1 MARQIWV
8 GPVLSNNRARIVER
22 CAGLIFEGRA
32 DSVLYLTASYPLLE
46 LVTAR
51 LLDGDRNRGV
61 WGSLPVHLFRGF
73 VRHVLATTIEEE
85 TGLPLLPRI
94 PIDREDLPLKRSLL
108 AQIIRGL
115 ARAGKLNALAPLA
128 HSEGCVNSVASLVGE
143 MQRAAK
149 TAAEFETIVRARARD
164 LNEPLTDDGASVP
177 RQIDFDREMSLIYSV
192 YSAALD
198 RFHLTEADADQLRA
212 LSVLRGEVAGKRVE
226 LPWLGQVRLLVL
238 DGFFDFTPI
247 QGEIL
252 RLLIPQV
259 PEAIVNLNGDERN
272 PEIFRPYE
280 GTIRQLGS
288 IADFEVCATVEE
300 QPVAGVL
307 SKLRVRLFNPFAG
320 QTADFEVGDRD
331 ENGEMVSALEQA
343 PEAASETAVEEPHI
357 RLFECSDRETE
368 IRTIAKEIK
377 RLVLLEDY
385 RLAEIALVVRQRAA
399 YSDAIARIFEDE
411 AIPCAI
417 ERRSAL
423 VEVPAVRAALKM
435 FQLLRQMGEAG
446 SAKIGDL
453 ADLLKSEYFR
463 PAEADVAALH
473 ARFEREQEP
482 LLKRARSDGVKEPA
496 VWNVDELENA
506 IAFVGGQM
514 CVADWISRA
523 RRLAGRTARPAD
535 AELVDDEDTEADGLV
550 SVDVESENVSE
561 VPPEIEQPGSEV
573 KPRLA
578 REVHPAVIAW
588 AAMLIDYISGLIG
601 QTPMEGQP
609 ADLRHS
615 LLLLLERL
623 EFAGR
628 IKSRSLL
635 SEEELPR
642 ATLDLRGLEGMR
654 RAFIAAMRSVE
665 IAEAV
670 MGDSGDSANGVEP
683 APPSTKLASLIDEVT
698 RCLRGQGEAIGMS
711 GGDRDG
717 LQVLEATD
725 VRGLQFRAI
734 FIAGL
739 IEGGFPLRTP
749 RDWIYPHEE
758 RERLSE
764 YGLTLEDI
772 SPATLLK
779 EEHYFYQAA
788 CRATERLYLSRP
800 LMLEGDTETVA
811 SYYIEE
817 VRQAAAPFEIAS
829 EIVRRDLDG
838 RELFRASTSSE
849 AVVALVRQ
857 SERHRHHSQ
866 GANLLPLPYIEQ
878 AISWATEE
886 KYLSWWAS
894 DRINIERERAGKRFT
909 EFDGEISQPR
919 LIEMLD
925 EQFGQRHVFSAS
937 ELSLY
942 GKCPFKF
949 YAERVLRLDPRGEAA
964 LDLKALDAGRLLH
977 EVLRRFFERHR
988 SQQITSLDREEL
1000 RAELQHVADGVF
1012 DEHERAVPPLNP
1024 QVWRIDREIRK
1035 VLLDQVLIYEL
1046 SLQENANGAKAMR
1059 PTYFEL
1065 GFGMKDD
1072 DGDPN
1077 STRQCLER
1085 SRPEPIEGQAEQVL
1099 LRGRIDR
1106 VDIAPDGTVIAYD
1119 YKLSRGAGVAD
1130 MREGRDL
1137 QIGIYL
1143 TALEQLFLRGQ
1154 PIAGGGYYV
1163 LRGRQDRRNRGLYR
1177 ASFNDYTKLGG
1188 NIAASLTEGKWRE
1201 VRSEMEARMWEFI
1214 DGMKAGRFRVRP
1226 SAPKDTCPRCDFS
1239 SVCRYETFRIRGKE

>member
-8 GPVLSNNRARIVER
+8 GPVLGSNRARIVER
-22 CAGLIFEGRA
+22 CASLISEGRA
-32 DSVLYLTASYPLLE
+32 ESVLYLTASYPLLE
-46 LVTAR
+46 LVTTG
-51 LLDGDRNRGV
+51 LLDGERNRGV

-73 VRHVLATTIEEE
+73 VRHVLATASEEE
-85 TGLPLLPRI
+85 TSLPLLPLI
-94 PIDREDLPLKRSLL
+94 SIDRDDLPLKRSLL

-115 ARAGKLNALAPLA
+115 ARAGRLSALAPLV
-128 HSEGCVNSVASLVGE
+128 HSEGCINSIASLVGE

-149 TAAEFETIVRARARD
+149 TPVEVEAIVLALARD
-164 LNEPLTDDGASVP
+164 LNEPLTDGPGLP

-192 YSAALD
+192 YWNALD
-198 RFHLTEADADQLRA
+198 RFHLTEDDADQLRA
-212 LSVLRGEVAGKRVE
+212 LSVLRGEVEGKAIR
-226 LPWLGQVRLLVL
+226 LPWLEHVRLLVL

-252 RLLIPQV
+252 RLLIPQI
-259 PEAIVNLNGDERN
+259 PEVIVNLNRDERN

-280 GTIRQLGS
+280 RTIRQLGS
-288 IADFEVCATVEE
+288 MADFEVCASVEE
-300 QPVAGVL
+300 QPVAGL
-307 SKLRVRLFNPFAG
+307 LARLRTRLFNPFAA
-320 QTADFEVGDRD
+320 QP
-331 ENGEMVSALEQA
+331 SAAALPEQA
-343 PEAASETAVEEPHI
+343 PGAVSVSEPEEPNI
-357 RLFECSDRETE
+357 RLFECGDRETE
-368 IRTIAKEIK
+368 IRMIAKEIK
-377 RLVLLEDY
+377 QLVLLEGY
-385 RLAEIALVVRQRAA
+385 GLSEIALVVRQRAA

-417 ERRSAL
+417 ERRSTL
-423 VEVPAVRAALKM
+423 VEVPAVRAAQKL
-435 FQLLRQMGEAG
+435 FHLLRRVGETG

-453 ADLLKSEYFR
+453 ADLLKSGYFR
-463 PAEADVAALH
+463 PSEAGVAALH
-473 ARFEREQEP
+473 SKFEREHEP
-482 LLKRARSDGVKEPA
+482 LLKRAHKDGVRAPA
-496 VWNVDELENA
+496 AWDIDELENA
-506 IAFVGGQM
+506 IAFVGGELRI
-514 CVADWISRA
+514 ADWLSRA
-523 RRLAGRTARPAD
+523 RRLVGRTAKPTD
-535 AELVDDEDTEADGLV
+535 IELADDEETEADGFV

-561 VPPEIEQPGSEV
+561 IPPDIEQPGSEV

-588 AAMLIDYISGLIG
+588 AATLIHYVNGLIG
-601 QTPMEGQP
+601 QTAMEGRP
-609 ADLRHS
+609 ADLRLS

-623 EFAGR
+623 EFAGGIR
-628 IKSRSLL
+628 SRSLA

-654 RAFIAAMRSVE
+654 QALTAAVRSIE
-665 IAEAV
+665 IAEVIMAE
-670 MGDSGDSANGVEP
+670 SSNPAERVEALP
-683 APPSTKLASLIDEVT
+683 VKLAALLDEVT
-698 RCLRGQGEAIGMS
+698 RCLRGQGEAIGMG

-739 IEGGFPLRTP
+739 IEGGFPRRTP

-800 LMLEGDTETVA
+800 LMQEGDTETVA

-817 VRQAAAPFEIAS
+817 VNQAVAPLTITS
-829 EIVRRDLDG
+829 EIVRRDFDG
-838 RELFRASTSSE
+838 RELFRASTGSE
-849 AVVALVRQ
+849 VAIALVRQ
-857 SERHRHHSQ
+857 SERHRHPSQ
-866 GANLLPLPYIEQ
+866 GANLLPPPYIEQ
-878 AISWATEE
+878 AISWARE
-886 KYLSWWAS
+886 KGYLSWQAS
-894 DRINIERERAGKRFT
+894 ERINIERKRGGKRFT
-909 EFDGEISQPR
+909 EFDGKITNRE
-919 LIEMLD
+919 LIKMLE
-925 EQFGQRHVFSAS
+925 EQFGERHVFSAS

-949 YAERVLRLDPRGEAA
+949 YAERILRLDPRGEAA
-964 LDLKALDAGRLLH
+964 LDLKAMDAGRLLH

-988 SQQITSLDREEL
+988 TERLSSREREAL
-1000 RAELQHVADGVF
+1000 RAELQHVADEVF
-1012 DEHERAVPPLNP
+1012 DEHEHAVPPLNP

-1046 SLQENANGAKAMR
+1046 SLQENADGAKAMR
-1059 PTYFEL
+1059 PTFFEL

-1072 DGDPN
+1072 DGDPH
-1077 STRQCLER
+1077 STNRRLEL
-1085 SRPEPIEGQAEQVL
+1085 SGPEGQTVL

-1119 YKLSRGAGVAD
+1119 YKLSKGAGVPD

-1143 TALEQLFLRGQ
+1143 TALEQLFLRGH
-1154 PIAGGGYYV
+1154 PIAGGGFYV
-1163 LRGRQDRRNRGLYR
+1163 LRGKQDRRNRGLYR
-1177 ASFNDYTKLGG
+1177 ATFNDYAKLGSG
-1188 NIAASLTEGKWRE
+1188 NIAAKLTDDKWHE
-1201 VRSEMEARMWEFI
+1201 VRREMDARIWEFI
-1214 DGMKAGRFRVRP
+1214 DGMKAGRFLVEP
-1226 SAPKDTCPRCDFS
+1226 SAPKESCPRCDFS
-1239 SVCRYETFRIRGKE
+1239 SVCRYETFRIRGKK

>member
-1 MARQIWV
+1 
-8 GPVLSNNRARIVER
+8 
-22 CAGLIFEGRA
+22 
-32 DSVLYLTASYPLLE
+32 
-46 LVTAR
+46 
-51 LLDGDRNRGV
+51 
-61 WGSLPVHLFRGF
+61 
-73 VRHVLATTIEEE
+73 VLATAIEEE
-85 TGLPLLPRI
+85 SGLPLLPRI

-108 AQIIRGL
+108 AQIIRAL

-149 TAAEFETIVRARARD
+149 TPDEFEAIVRARARD
-164 LNEPLTDDGASVP
+164 LNDSPTDDPASTP
-177 RQIDFDREMSLIYSV
+177 RQIDFDREMSLIYSA

-198 RFHLTEADADQLRA
+198 RHHLTEDDADQLRA
-212 LSVLRGEVAGKRVE
+212 LTVLRGEVEGKRVK
-226 LPWLGQVRLLVL
+226 LPWLEHVRLLVL

-252 RLLIPQV
+252 RLLIPFV
-259 PEAIVNLNGDERN
+259 PEALVNLNGDVRN

-280 GTIRQLGS
+280 STIRQLGS
-288 IADFEVCATVEE
+288 MADFELCTTVAE

-307 SKLRVRLFNPFAG
+307 SNLRTRLFNPFAG
-320 QTADFEVGDRD
+320 AQEGD
-331 ENGEMVSALEQA
+331 EAGALKQA
-343 PEAASETAVEEPHI
+343 PEALSEMELEESRI

-377 RLVLLEDY
+377 RLVLQEDY
-385 RLAEIALVVRQRAA
+385 TLAEIALVVRQRAS

-411 AIPCAI
+411 AIPSAI

-423 VEVPAVRAALKM
+423 VEVPAVRAAAKL
-435 FQLLRQMGEAG
+435 FQLLRQMGETG

-453 ADLLKSEYFR
+453 ADLLKSGYFSA
-463 PAEADVAALH
+463 AEMDVTALH
-473 ARFEREQEP
+473 ARFEREHEP
-482 LLKRARSDGVKEPA
+482 LLRRARKDGVKEPA
-496 VWNVDELENA
+496 PWDVDELENA
-506 IAFVGGQM
+506 IAFVGGEM
-514 CVADWISRA
+514 RVADWLSRA
-523 RRLAGRTARPAD
+523 RRLTGRTARLSEV
-535 AELVDDEDTEADGLV
+535 ELVDDEETEADGLV
-550 SVDVESENVSE
+550 SVDVESENATDA
-561 VPPEIEQPGSEV
+561 PDIEQPGSEV

-588 AAMLIDYISGLIG
+588 TAMLIEYISSLIG
-601 QTPMEGQP
+601 QTSMEGRP

-623 EFAGR
+623 EFASR
-628 IKSRSLL
+628 IKSRSLS

-654 RAFIAAMRSVE
+654 RAFIAAMRSFE

-670 MGDSGDSANGVEP
+670 MGDSERVEA
-683 APPSTKLASLIDEVT
+683 APPSIKLASLLDEVM

-749 RDWIYPHEE
+749 RDWIYPYEE
-758 RERLSE
+758 RERLSD

-817 VRQAAAPFEIAS
+817 VKQAVGPSGIAS
-829 EIVRRDLDG
+829 EIVRRDFDG
-838 RELFRASTSSE
+838 RELFWASTRSE
-849 AVVALVRQ
+849 IVVGLVRQ

-866 GANLLPLPYIEQ
+866 GANLLPLAYIEE
-878 AISWATEE
+878 AISWARDED
-886 KYLSWWAS
+886 YLSWRAWA
-894 DRINIERERAGKRFT
+894 RINIERERAGKRFSN
-909 EFDGEISQPR
+909 FDGEITDPD
-919 LIEMLD
+919 LLEML
-925 EQFGQRHVFSAS
+925 EEHFGERHVFSAS

-949 YAERVLRLDPRGEAA
+949 YAERVLKLDPRGEAA

-988 SQQITSLDREEL
+988 LERLTSLDREAL
-1000 RAELQHVADGVF
+1000 REDLQLVADKVF

-1035 VLLDQVLIYEL
+1035 ILLDQVLIYEL

-1072 DGDPN
+1072 DGDPS
-1077 STRQCLER
+1077 STRKYLER
-1085 SRPEPIEGQAEQVL
+1085 TNPEGETVL

-1106 VDIAPDGTVIAYD
+1106 VDMAPDGTVIAYD
-1119 YKLSRGAGVAD
+1119 YKLSKGASVTD

-1154 PIAGGGYYV
+1154 QIAGGGFYV

-1177 ASFNDYTKLGG
+1177 MSLSDYTRLAGG
-1188 NIAASLTEGKWRE
+1188 ISANLTDNEWQE
-1201 VRSEMEARMWEFI
+1201 VRREMEARMWEFI
-1214 DGMKAGRFRVRP
+1214 EGMKLGSFRVKP

>member
-22 CAGLIFEGRA
+22 CAALISEGRA

-46 LVTAR
+46 LVTSG
-51 LLDGDRNRGV
+51 LFDGERNRGV
-61 WGSLPVHLFRGF
+61 WGVLPVHLFRGF
-73 VRHVLATTIEEE
+73 VRHVLATAIEEE
-85 TGLPLLPRI
+85 TSLPLLPRVSV
-94 PIDREDLPLKRSLL
+94 DREDLPLKRSLL

-149 TAAEFETIVRARARD
+149 TPDEFEAIVRARARD
-164 LNEPLTDDGASVP
+164 LNESLADDPGNIP
-177 RQIDFDREMSLIYSV
+177 RQIDFDREMSLIYSM

-198 RFHLTEADADQLRA
+198 RFHLTEDDADQLRA
-212 LSVLRGEVAGKRVE
+212 LTVLRGEVEGKRVK
-226 LPWLGQVRLLVL
+226 LPWLEHVQLLVL

-252 RLLIPQV
+252 RLLIPQI
-259 PEAIVNLNGDERN
+259 PQAIVNLNGDMRN

-280 GTIRQLGS
+280 STIRQLGS
-288 IADFEVCATVEE
+288 MADFELCTTGEE
-300 QPVAGVL
+300 QRVGGVL
-307 SKLRVRLFNPFAG
+307 ANLRTRLFNPFAEATEG
-320 QTADFEVGDRD
+320 KAG
-331 ENGEMVSALEQA
+331 SALETA
-343 PEAASETAVEEPHI
+343 PEAISETELEEPAIH
-357 RLFECSDRETE
+357 LFECSDRETE
-368 IRTIAKEIK
+368 IRAIAKEIK

-385 RLAEIALVVRQRAA
+385 KLAEIALVVRQRAA

-411 AIPCAI
+411 AIPTAI

-423 VEVPAVRAALKM
+423 VEVPAIRAAAKL
-435 FQLLRQMGEAG
+435 FQLLRQIGETG

-453 ADLLKSEYFR
+453 ADLLKSGYFS
-463 PAEADVAALH
+463 PADAEVTSLH
-473 ARFEREQEP
+473 ARFELENAP
-482 LLKRARSDGVKEPA
+482 LLRRARKDGANEPA
-496 VWNVDELENA
+496 AWDVDELENA
-506 IAFVGGQM
+506 IAFVGGEM
-514 CVADWISRA
+514 RVADWLSRA
-523 RRLAGRTARPAD
+523 RRLTGRRARSAD
-535 AELVDDEDTEADGLV
+535 AERVDDDETEADGLV
-550 SVDVESENVSE
+550 SVDVESENASDA
-561 VPPEIEQPGSEV
+561 PDIEQPGSEV

-578 REVHPAVIAW
+578 REVHPAAIAW
-588 AAMLIDYISGLIG
+588 AAVLIDYISGLIG
-601 QTPMEGQP
+601 KTPMEGRP
-609 ADLRHS
+609 ADLRQA

-628 IKSRSLL
+628 IKSRSLA

-654 RAFIAAMRSVE
+654 RAFIAAMRSFE

-670 MGDSGDSANGVEP
+670 MGSAATSAERTE
-683 APPSTKLASLIDEVT
+683 AASPPIKLASLIDEVM
-698 RCLRGQGEAIGMS
+698 RCLRGQGEAIAMS

-758 RERLSE
+758 RQRLSE

-779 EEHYFYQAA
+779 EEHYCYQAA

-800 LMLEGDTETVA
+800 LMLEGDNETVA

-817 VRQAAAPFEIAS
+817 VKQAAAPSEIAS
-829 EIVRRDLDG
+829 KIVRREFDG
-838 RELFRASTSSE
+838 RDLFRASTSSE
-849 AVVALVRQ
+849 IVVALVRQ

-866 GANLLPLPYIEQ
+866 AGNLLPLPYIEQ
-878 AISWATEE
+878 AISWAREE
-886 KYLSWWAS
+886 EYLSGGAS
-894 DRINIERERAGKRFT
+894 NRISIERERAGKRFT
-909 EFDGEISQPR
+909 NFDGKIMNPKI
-919 LIEMLD
+919 IEMLE
-925 EQFGQRHVFSAS
+925 EQFGERHVFSAS

-964 LDLKALDAGRLLH
+964 IDLKALDAGRLLH
-977 EVLRRFFERHR
+977 EILRRFFERHR
-988 SQQITSLDREEL
+988 LQQLTSLDREAL
-1000 RAELQHVADGVF
+1000 RAELQLVADEVF

-1035 VLLDQVLIYEL
+1035 ILLDQVLIYEL
-1046 SLQENANGAKAMR
+1046 SHQGNANGAKAMR
-1059 PTYFEL
+1059 PAFFEL
-1065 GFGMKDD
+1065 GFGMRDD

-1077 STRQCLER
+1077 STRKYLER
-1085 SRPEPIEGQAEQVL
+1085 TNPEGQTVL

-1119 YKLSRGAGVAD
+1119 YKLSKGANVTD

-1154 PIAGGGYYV
+1154 RVAGGGFYV
-1163 LRGRQDRRNRGLYR
+1163 LRGKQDRRNRGLYR
-1177 ASFNDYTKLGG
+1177 LSLSDYTKLGG
-1188 NIAASLTEGKWRE
+1188 NISSTLVDDEWYE
-1201 VRSEMEARMWEFI
+1201 VRSEMESRMWEFV
-1214 DGMKAGRFRVRP
+1214 DGMKAGSFCVKP
-1226 SAPKDTCPRCDFS
+1226 SAPKDTCPRCEYS

>member
-22 CAGLIFEGRA
+22 CAGLISEGRA

-46 LVTAR
+46 LVTVG
-51 LLDGDRNRGV
+51 LLDGERNRGV

-73 VRHVLATTIEEE
+73 VRHVLATAIEEE

-94 PIDREDLPLKRSLL
+94 SIDREDLPLKRSFL

-149 TAAEFETIVRARARD
+149 TPAEFEAIVRARARD
-164 LNEPLTDDGASVP
+164 LNESLTNDAANIP
-177 RQIDFDREMSLIYSV
+177 RQIDFDREMSLIYSM

-198 RFHLTEADADQLRA
+198 RFHLTEDDADQLRA
-212 LSVLRGEVAGKRVE
+212 LTVLRGEVEGKRAR
-226 LPWLGQVRLLVL
+226 LPWLEHVRLLVL

-252 RLLIPQV
+252 RLLIPLI
-259 PEAIVNLNGDERN
+259 PEVIVSVNGDARN

-280 GTIRQLGS
+280 STIRQLS
-288 IADFEVCATVEE
+288 SMADFELCPTVEE

-307 SKLRVRLFNPFAG
+307 SNLRTRLFNPFAG
-320 QTADFEVGDRD
+320 VGED
-331 ENGEMVSALEQA
+331 EEASALDKA
-343 PEAASETAVEEPHI
+343 PEARSETTPENSTI

-368 IRTIAKEIK
+368 IRTIAKQIK

-411 AIPCAI
+411 AIPGAI

-423 VEVPAVRAALKM
+423 VEVPAVRAASKL
-435 FQLLRQMGEAG
+435 FQLLRQMGEIG
-446 SAKIGDL
+446 SAKISDL
-453 ADLLKSEYFR
+453 ADLLKSGYFG
-463 PAEADVAALH
+463 PAEADVTALH
-473 ARFEREQEP
+473 ARFEREHEP
-482 LLKRARSDGVKEPA
+482 LLRRARKDGAKEPA
-496 VWNVDELENA
+496 AWDVDELENA
-506 IAFVGGQM
+506 IAFVGGEM
-514 CVADWISRA
+514 RVADWLSWA
-523 RRLAGRTARPAD
+523 RRLTGRRARPAD
-535 AELVDDEDTEADGLV
+535 AELVDDDETEADGLV
-550 SVDVESENVSE
+550 SVDVESENTSDA
-561 VPPEIEQPGSEV
+561 PDIEQPGSEV

-578 REVHPAVIAW
+578 REVHPAAIAW
-588 AAMLIDYISGLIG
+588 AAMLIDYINGLIG
-601 QTPMEGQP
+601 KMPMAGRP

-623 EFAGR
+623 EFASR
-628 IKSRSLL
+628 IKSRSLSL
-635 SEEELPR
+635 EEELPR

-654 RAFIAAMRSVE
+654 RAFIAAMRSFE
-665 IAEAV
+665 ITEVVLGSSTTSAEGVEAV
-670 MGDSGDSANGVEP
+670 
-683 APPSTKLASLIDEVT
+683 PPSIKLASLIDEVM

-749 RDWIYPHEE
+749 RDWIYPYEE

-817 VRQAAAPFEIAS
+817 VKQAVGPFEIAS
-829 EIVRRDLDG
+829 EIVRRDFDG
-838 RELFRASTSSE
+838 RELFRASTRSE
-849 AVVALVRQ
+849 IAVALVRQ

-866 GANLLPLPYIEQ
+866 RANLLPLPYIEQ
-878 AISWATEE
+878 AILWARDEG
-886 KYLSWWAS
+886 YLSWRAS

-909 EFDGEISQPR
+909 EFDGQITDPE
-919 LIEMLD
+919 LIEMLE
-925 EQFGQRHVFSAS
+925 EQFGERHVFSAS

-988 SQQITSLDREEL
+988 LQQLTSLDREAL
-1000 RAELQHVADGVF
+1000 RVELQQVADEVF

-1024 QVWRIDREIRK
+1024 KVWRIDREIRK
-1035 VLLDQVLIYEL
+1035 ILLDQVLTYEL
-1046 SLQENANGAKAMR
+1046 SLQENANGAKAML
-1059 PTYFEL
+1059 PAYFEL

-1072 DGDPN
+1072 DGDPS
-1077 STRQCLER
+1077 STRNYLEWTN
-1085 SRPEPIEGQAEQVL
+1085 PEGQTVL

-1119 YKLSRGAGVAD
+1119 YKLSRGALVPD

-1143 TALEQLFLRGQ
+1143 TALEQLFLRGHQ
-1154 PIAGGGYYV
+1154 IAGGGFYV
-1163 LRGRQDRRNRGLYR
+1163 LRGKQERRNRGLYR
-1177 ASFNDYTKLGG
+1177 MSLSDYTKLGSS
-1188 NIAASLTEGKWRE
+1188 IAANLTDEKWQE
-1201 VRSEMEARMWEFI
+1201 VRREMEARMWEFI
-1214 DGMKAGRFRVRP
+1214 DGMKVGSFRVKP
-1226 SAPKDTCPRCDFS
+1226 SAPKDTCPRCDYS
-1239 SVCRYETFRIRGKE
+1239 SVCRYETFRIREKE

>member
-8 GPVLSNNRARIVER
+8 GPVLSNNRERIVER
-22 CAGLIFEGRA
+22 CAGLISEGRA

-46 LVTAR
+46 LVTSG
-51 LLDGDRNRGV
+51 LLDGERNRGV

-73 VRHVLATTIEEE
+73 VRHLLATAIEEE
-85 TGLPLLPRI
+85 SGLPLLPRI

-108 AQIIRGL
+108 AQILRGL

-128 HSEGCVNSVASLVGE
+128 HSEGCVNSVASLIGE

-149 TAAEFETIVRARARD
+149 TPAEFEAIVRSRARD
-164 LNEPLTDDGASVP
+164 LNEPVANGDATIP
-177 RQIDFDREMSLIYSV
+177 RQIDFDRELSLIYAV
-192 YSAALD
+192 YSNALD
-198 RFHLTEADADQLRA
+198 RFHLTEDDADQLRA
-212 LSVLRGEVAGKRVE
+212 LSVLRGEVEGKRVK
-226 LPWLGQVRLLVL
+226 LPWLEHVRLLVL

-259 PEAIVNLNGDERN
+259 PEAIVNLNGDQRN

-280 GTIRQLGS
+280 STIRQLGS
-288 IADFEVCATVEE
+288 MADFELCTTVEE

-307 SKLRVRLFNPFAG
+307 SKLRARLFNPFA
-320 QTADFEVGDRD
+320 EVR
-331 ENGEMVSALEQA
+331 EGEEASALEQA
-343 PEAASETAVEEPHI
+343 PEAASETEPEEPNI
-357 RLFECSDRETE
+357 RLFECGDRETE

-377 RLVLLEDY
+377 RLALVGGY
-385 RLAEIALVVRQRAA
+385 RLSEIALVVRQRAA

-423 VEVPAVRAALKM
+423 VEVPAVRAAAKL
-435 FQLLRQMGEAG
+435 FQLLREMGDAG

-453 ADLLKSEYFR
+453 ADLLKSGYFR
-463 PAEADVAALH
+463 PAEADVAALY
-473 ARFEREQEP
+473 ARFKREREQ
-482 LLKRARSDGVKEPA
+482 LLIRARKDGVKEPA
-496 VWNVDELENA
+496 VWDVDELENA
-506 IAFVGGQM
+506 IAFVGGEM
-514 CVADWISRA
+514 RVVDWLSRA
-523 RRLAGRTARPAD
+523 RRLAGRTGRPAD
-535 AELVDDEDTEADGLV
+535 AELVDDDETEDNSLV
-550 SVDVESENVSE
+550 SVDVESENISDA
-561 VPPEIEQPGSEV
+561 PDIEQPGSEV

-588 AAMLIDYISGLIG
+588 AATLIQYINSLIG
-601 QTPMEGQP
+601 QMPMDGRP

-623 EFAGR
+623 QFASQ
-628 IKSRSLL
+628 IKSRSLS
-635 SEEELPR
+635 SEEELTR

-654 RAFIAAMRSVE
+654 RAFIAAMRSFE
-665 IAEAV
+665 IAEGV
-670 MGDSGDSANGVEP
+670 MGDWTTSTEGVE
-683 APPSTKLASLIDEVT
+683 AASRLIKLASLIDEVM
-698 RCLRGQGEAIGMS
+698 RSLRGQGEAIGMS

-758 RERLSE
+758 RERLSA

-779 EEHYFYQAA
+779 EEHYFYQAS
-788 CRATERLYLSRP
+788 CRATERLYVSRP

-817 VRQAAAPFEIAS
+817 LKQAAAPFEIAA
-829 EIVRRDLDG
+829 EILRRDFDG
-838 RELFRASTSSE
+838 LELFRASTSSE
-849 AVVALVRQ
+849 IVVALVRQ
-857 SERHRHHSQ
+857 SERHRHASQ
-866 GANLLPLPYIEQ
+866 GGNLLPLPYIEQ
-878 AISWATEE
+878 AISWASE
-886 KYLSWWAS
+886 KEYLSWWAS

-909 EFDGEISQPR
+909 EFDGEITNR
-919 LIEMLD
+919 DLIGMLYK
-925 EQFGQRHVFSAS
+925 QFGEGHVFSAS

-949 YAERVLRLDPRGEAA
+949 YAERILRLDPRGEAA

-988 SQQITSLDREEL
+988 SQQLKSLDREEL
-1000 RAELQHVADGVF
+1000 RAELQQVADRVF

-1035 VLLDQVLIYEL
+1035 ILLDQVLIYEL
-1046 SLQENANGAKAMR
+1046 SLQENANGAKTMR
-1059 PTYFEL
+1059 PTFFEL

-1072 DGDPN
+1072 EGDPN
-1077 STRQCLER
+1077 SKRKYLER
-1085 SRPEPIEGQAEQVL
+1085 THPEGQTVL

-1119 YKLSRGAGVAD
+1119 YKLSKGANVTD

-1143 TALEQLFLRGQ
+1143 TALEQLFLRGH
-1154 PIAGGGYYV
+1154 PIAGGGFYV
-1163 LRGRQDRRNRGLYR
+1163 LRGKQDRRNRGLYR
-1177 ASFNDYTKLGG
+1177 MSFNDYTKLSGS
-1188 NIAASLTEGKWRE
+1188 IAATLTDDEWQQ
-1201 VRSEMEARMWEFI
+1201 VRREMEARMWEFI
-1214 DGMKAGRFRVRP
+1214 DGMKVGSFRVKP

>member
-8 GPVLSNNRARIVER
+8 GPVLNNNRARIVER
-22 CAGLIFEGRA
+22 CAGLISEGHA

-46 LVTAR
+46 LVTIG
-51 LLDGDRNRGV
+51 LLDGERNRGV

-73 VRHVLATTIEEE
+73 VRHVLATAIEEE
-85 TGLPLLPRI
+85 TGLPLPPRI
-94 PIDREDLPLKRSLL
+94 SIDREELPLKRSLL
-108 AQIIRGL
+108 AQIIRRL

-149 TAAEFETIVRARARD
+149 TRDEFEAIVRARARD
-164 LNEPLTDDGASVP
+164 LNESLTDDATIP

-192 YSAALD
+192 YSTALD
-198 RFHLTEADADQLRA
+198 CFHLTEDDADQLRA
-212 LSVLRGEVAGKRVE
+212 LTVLRGEVEGKRIR
-226 LPWLGQVRLLVL
+226 LPWLEHVRLLVL

-280 GTIRQLGS
+280 STIRQLGS
-288 IADFEVCATVEE
+288 MADFEVCVTVEE
-300 QPVAGVL
+300 QPVAGIL
-307 SKLRVRLFNPFAG
+307 GSLRARLFNPFAG
-320 QTADFEVGDRD
+320 QNV
-331 ENGEMVSALEQA
+331 EQA
-343 PEAASETAVEEPHI
+343 PIASSETESTELTI

-377 RLVLLEDY
+377 RLVLLGDY
-385 RLAEIALVVRQRAA
+385 RLTEIALVVRQRAA

-411 AIPCAI
+411 AIPCAL

-423 VEVPAVRAALKM
+423 VEVPAVRAAAKL
-435 FQLLRQMGEAG
+435 FQLLRQMGETG

-453 ADLLKSEYFR
+453 ADLLKSGYFS
-463 PAEADVAALH
+463 PAEADVTAVR
-473 ARFEREQEP
+473 ARFEREQER
-482 LLKRARSDGVKEPA
+482 LLRRARRDGAKEPA
-496 VWNVDELENA
+496 AWDVDELENA
-506 IAFVGGQM
+506 IAFVGGEM
-514 CVADWISRA
+514 RVPDWLSRA
-523 RRLAGRTARPAD
+523 RRLVGRTARPAD
-535 AELVDDEDTEADGLV
+535 GELVDDDETEADGFV
-550 SVDVESENVSE
+550 SVDVESENVSDS
-561 VPPEIEQPGSEV
+561 PDIEQPGSEV
-573 KPRLA
+573 KPKLA
-578 REVHPAVIAW
+578 REVHPVVIAW
-588 AAMLIDYISGLIG
+588 AAMLIDYLSGLIG
-601 QTPMEGQP
+601 QTPMDGRP

-623 EFAGR
+623 QFASR
-628 IKSRSLL
+628 ITSRSLS

-654 RAFIAAMRSVE
+654 RAFTAAMRSFE

-670 MGDSGDSANGVEP
+670 MGDSTTSAEQVE
-683 APPSTKLASLIDEVT
+683 AADPPSIKLASLIDEVM
-698 RCLRGQGEAIGMS
+698 RCLREQGEAIGMS

-739 IEGGFPLRTP
+739 MEGGFPLRTP
-749 RDWIYPHEE
+749 RDWIYPPEE
-758 RERLSE
+758 RERLSK

-817 VRQAAAPFEIAS
+817 VKQAAAPSEIPA
-829 EIVRRDLDG
+829 EIVRRDFEG
-838 RELFRASTSSE
+838 RELFQASTSSE
-849 AVVALVRQ
+849 IVVALVRQ

-866 GANLLPLPYIEQ
+866 STNLLPLPYLEQ
-878 AISWATEE
+878 TIAWAKEE
-886 KYLSWWAS
+886 GYLSRRAW
-894 DRINIERERAGKRFT
+894 DRIDVERARAGKQFT
-909 EFDGEISQPR
+909 EFDGEIMHPR
-919 LIEMLD
+919 LIQMLE
-925 EQFGQRHVFSAS
+925 EQFGERHVFSAS

-977 EVLRRFFERHR
+977 EVLRRFFEQHR
-988 SQQITSLDREEL
+988 SQQLTALDRESL
-1000 RAELQHVADGVF
+1000 RAELQLVADEVF

-1035 VLLDQVLIYEL
+1035 ILLDQVLIYEL

-1059 PTYFEL
+1059 PAFFEL
-1065 GFGMKDD
+1065 GFGMRDD
-1072 DGDPN
+1072 DGDPA
-1077 STRQCLER
+1077 STRKYLER
-1085 SRPEPIEGQAEQVL
+1085 THPEGQTVL

-1119 YKLSRGAGVAD
+1119 YKLSKGANVTD
-1130 MREGRDL
+1130 MLEGRDL

-1143 TALEQLFLRGQ
+1143 TALEQLFLRDRQ
-1154 PIAGGGYYV
+1154 IAGGGFYV
-1163 LRGRQDRRNRGLYR
+1163 LRGKQDRRNRGLYR
-1177 ASFNDYTKLGG
+1177 MSLSDYTKLGAG
-1188 NIAASLTEGKWRE
+1188 IAANLTDDEWQK

-1214 DGMKAGRFRVRP
+1214 DGMRAGNFRVKP